1 MLFIFIMFKALEVE
15 DKKEA
20 KIINNSIKSAFV
32 KITSTNVTA
41 KANGTREAA
50 KNNVQNVTSSSIR
63 KTLDKKETP
72 KYPLILN
79 Y

>member
-1 MLFIFIMFKALEVE
+1 M
-15 DKKEA
+15 
-20 KIINNSIKSAFV
+20 

>member
-1 MLFIFIMFKALEVE
+1 MFKALEVE

-32 KITSTNVTA
+32 KITSTNVTS
-41 KANGTREAA
+41 KANETVEAA

>member
-1 MLFIFIMFKALEVE
+1 MFKALEVE

-32 KITSTNVTA
+32 KITSTNVTS
-41 KANGTREAA
+41 KANGTGEAA
-50 KNNVQNVTSSSIR
+50 KNNLQNVTSSSIR